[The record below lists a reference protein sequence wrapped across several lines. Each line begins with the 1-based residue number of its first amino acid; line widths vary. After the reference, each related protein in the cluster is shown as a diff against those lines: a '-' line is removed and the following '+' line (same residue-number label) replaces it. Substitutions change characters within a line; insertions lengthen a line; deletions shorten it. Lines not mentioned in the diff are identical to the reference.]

1 MSRRRLLITTD
12 CIGGVWRYSIGLA
25 QGLQRRRWRVALG
38 IVGPSPSEHQR
49 SEAKNADVEVI
60 ECDAPLDWEAGAE
73 GVERAR
79 KALRLRAEEWGAGL
93 VQINQPAYCGDD
105 WRIPVVAALHSC
117 VESWWRTVKHTS
129 APEAWRWHKEAV
141 ASGLR
146 NADYV
151 IAPSRS
157 FAKVAAAIYGN
168 ARPIRVVYNGSA
180 RAVALATAARSPFAL
195 AAGRLWD
202 EGKNIGA
209 LDAAAASIDW
219 PVRIAG
225 SHAGPGGNC
234 SGYRFAEH
242 LGELDAD
249 EMRRAQESAA
259 IFVSPS
265 VYEPFGLA
273 VLEAALSGAA
283 LALSDIPVFRELWG
297 DTAAYFNPRSPASIA
312 ATVNDLIRDKSARLD
327 FAARARRR
335 AQQFNLHTQADQME
349 ATYLALLSPA
359 ALSQEAVG

>member
-12 CIGGVWRYSIGLA
+12 SIGGVWRYSFDLA
-25 QGLQRRRWRVALG
+25 QGMRRRGWRAALG
-38 IVGPSPSEHQR
+38 VVGPAPSARQR
-49 SEAKNADVEVI
+49 FCAETADVELLNI
-60 ECDAPLDWEAGAE
+60 DAPLDWEAGDG

-79 KALRLRAEEWGAGL
+79 MTLHACANDWGADL
-93 VQINQPAYCGDD
+93 VQINQPAYCGGA
-105 WRIPVVAALHSC
+105 WRVPVVAALHSC
-117 VESWWRTVKHTS
+117 VESWWRVVKHTS
-129 APEAWRWHKEAV
+129 APDAWRWHKEAV
-141 ASGLR
+141 ASGLC

-151 IAPSRS
+151 ITPSCS
-157 FAKVAAAIYGN
+157 FARIAAAIYGN
-168 ARPIRVVYNGSA
+168 AAPIQVVRNGSA
-180 RAVALATAARSPFAL
+180 RAVAPAAAMRSPFVL

-202 EGKNIGA
+202 EGKNIRA
-209 LDAAAASIDW
+209 LDAAADSIDW

-225 SHAGPGGNC
+225 PTAHHENNC
-234 SGYRFAEH
+234 PDLRFAEH

-249 EMRRAQESAA
+249 DMRRAQESAS

-297 DTAAYFNPRSPASIA
+297 DAAAYFNPRSPAEIA
-312 ATVNDLIRDKSARLD
+312 AAVNGLIRNETARLD

-335 AQQFNLHTQADQME
+335 AQQFNLPAQADQME
-349 ATYLALLSPA
+349 AIYLGLLSPA
-359 ALSQEAVG
+359 ALSREAAG